1 MPPVKPFPSYKWRW
15 LHTEP
20 SESLLIAPVYLGV
33 LRALRKHEGSRYSSV
48 GLYKELQRVQLEL
61 QHVLQDAKS
70 KINLARTPD
79 RNLFRNSGQYWRG
92 TGLLSDTR
100 GVIQLTDLGVKVA
113 EGQFTQDEFAALMI
127 RNTVLPNPQTYTQ
140 GELDSWQRAGLRIK
154 PFELLLSIMSIL
166 GKRFGKNQAYITPNE
181 LILIVIPLAG
191 AKSSD
196 EEIAVSL
203 DKWRKNELDVSAWPN
218 CAPEDNDGRLA
229 REFLLFLS
237 NFGVCTV
244 SKCARSQYDWA
255 FVLDDISFDS
265 SEIFTE
271 KSFFEDA
278 KLVATEEDASKTS
291 IVPEIIE
298 RRRVAAQVLARTGQ
312 SRFRKK
318 ILEASAGA
326 CLLTGESTLDVL
338 EAGHI
343 IPVEHGGTDV
353 VGNGLCLRIDIHR
366 LFDAGKIRIKP
377 NGDVVL
383 NDQIATA
390 VSYSGL
396 PASVELPNPA
406 MTSHLEWR
414 FNYL

>member
-20 SESLLIAPVYLGV
+20 TESLLVAPVYLGV
-33 LRALRKHEGSRYSSV
+33 LRALRKHEGLRYSSV
-48 GLYKELQRVQLEL
+48 ELHQELRRVQRDTNT
-61 QHVLQDAKS
+61 HID
-70 KINLARTPD
+70 LARTPK

-92 TGLLSDTR
+92 AGLLSDTR
-100 GVIQLTDLGVKVA
+100 GVIELTDLGGKVA

-140 GELDSWQRAGLRIK
+140 EELDNWHAAELRIK
-154 PFELLLSIMSIL
+154 PFELLLSIMSML
-166 GKRFGKNQAYITPNE
+166 GKRFEKQQAYLTPNE
-181 LILIVIPLAG
+181 LISIVIPLAG
-191 AKSSD
+191 AKASD
-196 EEIAVSL
+196 DEIVASIER
-203 DKWRKNELDVSAWPN
+203 WRRNALDVRAWPN
-218 CAPEDNDGRLA
+218 CAPEANDRRLA

-244 SKCARSQYDWA
+244 SECARSKYDWA
-255 FVLDDISFDS
+255 FVLDDPCFES
-265 SEIFTE
+265 SEIQTE
-271 KSFFEDA
+271 QSFFEDFE
-278 KLVATEEDASKTS
+278 LVAAEEDASRHS

-312 SRFRKK
+312 ARFRKQ
-318 ILEASAGA
+318 ILEVSAGT
-326 CLLTGESTLDVL
+326 CLLTGERTLDVL

-353 VGNGLCLRIDIHR
+353 VANGLCLRIDIHR
-366 LFDAGKIRIKP
+366 LFDSGKIRIKP

-383 NDQIATA
+383 NDQIAAA
-390 VSYSGL
+390 VSYADL
-396 PASVELPNPA
+396 PTSVELPLSA
-406 MTSHLEWR
+406 MAQHLEWR